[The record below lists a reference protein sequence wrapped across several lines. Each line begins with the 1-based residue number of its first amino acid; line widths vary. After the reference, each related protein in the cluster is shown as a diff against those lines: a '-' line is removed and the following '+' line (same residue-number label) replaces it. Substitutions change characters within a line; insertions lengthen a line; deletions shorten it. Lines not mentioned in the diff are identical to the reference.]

1 MVEFSYFPA
10 PIALKHN
17 DFLSLG
23 AKALHREFRPM
34 SDRPIRQDAAYAPV
48 AHDWPT
54 RDWLSLE
61 WLSIDT
67 AAVIAVA
74 SFILLIVV
82 GILPRSP
89 F

>member
-1 MVEFSYFPA
+1 
-10 PIALKHN
+10 
-17 DFLSLG
+17 
-23 AKALHREFRPM
+23 M
-34 SDRPIRQDAAYAPV
+34 SDRPIRQDATYAPV

-74 SFILLIVV
+74 SFILLIVIGV
-82 GILPRSP
+82 LPRSP